1 MARCAF
7 AIPPQVA
14 ARQMPSNLGELKQTS
29 PKFHRISRTP
39 VPRKRVLL
47 ICLQTG
53 WFIYLRI
60 RLQELFLRTPR
71 HWFYVCVASLAD
83 LLADH
88 RFQETNGSIAPY
100 PPFYSVFIFCLRLN
114 HFLKK
119 QVGDVPKDGKLET
132 IYILYKLASCLKSC
146 GTLMPFV

>member
-71 HWFYVCVASLAD
+71 H
-83 LLADH
+83 
-88 RFQETNGSIAPY
+88 
-100 PPFYSVFIFCLRLN
+100 
-114 HFLKK
+114 
-119 QVGDVPKDGKLET
+119 
-132 IYILYKLASCLKSC
+132 
-146 GTLMPFV
+146 

>member
-47 ICLQTG
+47 ICSQTG
-53 WFIYLRI
+53 SVHLFENTASRVVFENSKALILR
-60 RLQELFLRTPR
+60 
-71 HWFYVCVASLAD
+71 VCW
-83 LLADH
+83 
-88 RFQETNGSIAPY
+88 
-100 PPFYSVFIFCLRLN
+100 
-114 HFLKK
+114 
-119 QVGDVPKDGKLET
+119 
-132 IYILYKLASCLKSC
+132 KS
-146 GTLMPFV
+146 G